1 MSARLD
7 HSAASLRDNAVSR
20 PHELHD
26 EFPHDAPVLHLLKL
40 ADTHFCNLAERY
52 HALNRAI
59 HRIEIE
65 VESASDMYL
74 TRLRKQRLSL
84 LDEIA
89 AIIEDA
95 ELRFAPGLAAS
106 DDQPHHKRAR
116 KRRHQGTDPVRDQSP
131 PAHCAHTPTPPAAG
145 ILFGRRSAKTVPA

>member
-1 MSARLD
+1 MSA
-7 HSAASLRDNAVSR
+7 HT

-26 EFPHDAPVLHLLKL
+26 QFPHDARVLHMLKL

-59 HRIEIE
+59 HRIECE

-74 TRLRKQRLSL
+74 TRLRRQRLAL

-89 AIIEDA
+89 VIIEDA
-95 ELRFAPGLAAS
+95 ETELAKASAPRPVPAN
-106 DDQPHHKRAR
+106 DQPA
-116 KRRHQGTDPVRDQSP
+116 V
-131 PAHCAHTPTPPAAG
+131 AY
-145 ILFGRRSAKTVPA
+145 V